1 MVETSPN
8 VSDEVK
14 QQVDRIRSR
23 MWLVLVAIVTPFA
36 LLALAIIL
44 QAESTADKML
54 VAAVSVLTAGI
65 AVIAA
70 KITLHTVTE
79 RYLQAIENLSD
90 AKSDFI
96 SIAAHQLKSPVSAL
110 QFTTETL
117 VDRVTI
123 QDNQAQNLLT
133 DLETSVK
140 RLDSLTH
147 SLLNVTRIE
156 ADSFAA
162 EPETLDLQEEITK
175 TIKELRPIA
184 ENREITTQ
192 TDLCS
197 QDCVE
202 AHIDPELLY
211 GVMENLLTNAYE
223 HAPQGSAVTVRTI
236 KKEKTYAVQ
245 VENKVTES
253 ISQAEL
259 DRLFEKFERGNDSR
273 ETSTGGGGIGL
284 YIARLYVNQW
294 GGAIEATMKTD
305 NTVKFA
311 FTVPLDR

>member
-1 MVETSPN
+1 
-8 VSDEVK
+8 
-14 QQVDRIRSR
+14 
-23 MWLVLVAIVTPFA
+23 LAIVIPFA

-44 QAESTADKML
+44 QADSIADKML
-54 VAAVSVLTAGI
+54 AAAVSVLTAGV

-110 QFTTETL
+110 QFTTDTL
-117 VDRVTI
+117 VDRVDI
-123 QDNQAQNLLT
+123 KDSEAQNLFH
-133 DLETSVK
+133 DLETSVN

-162 EPETLDLQEEITK
+162 EPEELDLQEEITK

-184 ENREITTQ
+184 ENRGITTQ
-192 TDLCS
+192 TDLCAK
-197 QDCVE
+197 DCVE
-202 AHIDPELLY
+202 AYIDPELLY

-223 HAPQGSAVTVRTI
+223 HAPKGSAVTVRTI
-236 KKEKTYAVQ
+236 ENNETYVVQ
-245 VENKVTES
+245 VENKVTDS

-259 DRLFEKFERGNDSR
+259 DRLFKKFERGNDGQ

-284 YIARLYVNQW
+284 YIAKLYVNQW
-294 GGAIEATMKTD
+294 GGSIEATMKTD
-305 NTVKFA
+305 DIVEFA
-311 FTVPLDR
+311 FSIPLDR

>member
-1 MVETSPN
+1 
-8 VSDEVK
+8 
-14 QQVDRIRSR
+14 
-23 MWLVLVAIVTPFA
+23 MWHVLLAIVMPFA
-36 LLALAIIL
+36 VLALVIIL
-44 QAESTADKML
+44 QADATADKML
-54 VAAVSVLTAGI
+54 VAAVSVLCAGI

-79 RYLQAIENLSD
+79 RYLQVIENLSD

-110 QFTTETL
+110 QFTTDTL
-117 VDRVTI
+117 VDRVDIKDSET
-123 QDNQAQNLLT
+123 QNLLT
-133 DLETSVK
+133 DLKTSVK

-162 EPETLDLQEEITK
+162 EPEELDLQEEITK
-175 TIKELRPIA
+175 TITELRPIA
-184 ENREITTQ
+184 KDREITTQ
-192 TDLCS
+192 TDLCAK
-197 QDCVE
+197 DYVE

-236 KKEKTYAVQ
+236 KKKQTYVVQ

-253 ISQAEL
+253 ISQTDL
-259 DRLFEKFERGNDSR
+259 DRLFQKFERGNDGQ

-284 YIARLYVNQW
+284 YIAKLYVNQW
-294 GGAIEATMKTD
+294 GGSIEATMKTGD
-305 NTVKFA
+305 TVEFA
-311 FTVPLDR
+311 FSIPLDR

>member
-23 MWLVLVAIVTPFA
+23 MWLVLLAIVIPFA

-44 QAESTADKML
+44 QADSTADKML

-110 QFTTETL
+110 QFTIDTL

-123 QDNQAQNLLT
+123 EDSEAQNLLT
-133 DLETSVK
+133 DLETSVN

-162 EPETLDLQEEITK
+162 EPETLDLQKEITK

-184 ENREITTQ
+184 ENRGITTQ
-192 TDLCS
+192 TDLCAK
-197 QDCVE
+197 DCVE

-236 KKEKTYAVQ
+236 ENSETYVVQ

-253 ISQAEL
+253 ISQADL
-259 DRLFEKFERGNDSR
+259 DRLFQKFERGNDGQ

-294 GGAIEATMKTD
+294 GGSIEATMKTD
-305 NTVKFA
+305 NTVEFA